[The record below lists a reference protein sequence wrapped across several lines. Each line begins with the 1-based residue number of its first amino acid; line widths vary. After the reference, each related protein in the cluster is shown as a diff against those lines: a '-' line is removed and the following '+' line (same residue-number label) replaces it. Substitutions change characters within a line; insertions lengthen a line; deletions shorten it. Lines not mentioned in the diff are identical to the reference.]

1 MSGTDPYL
9 HPPLHAVRDAV
20 VRALAEDLTPIG
32 DLSAALVPPDAHA
45 EAEFV
50 VRTRGVLA
58 GTACAT
64 ETFRQIDER
73 IHVEWAV
80 GEGSLV
86 AARTAVGVVR
96 GPLSSIL
103 TAERTALNFLGHLS
117 GVATRVRALV
127 DTLLDAGGDDA
138 PRVWDTRKTTPGLRA
153 LEKAAVRAGGGRNHR
168 GNLSDWVMLKDNHL
182 TGIGITAGVARARDL
197 WPGRTVH
204 VECERPEQVVEAVGA
219 GADAILLDNMS
230 PVEITECVR
239 LVHDAGLGSR
249 RPLLEI
255 SGGVTLENAP
265 SYARTGAD
273 MISSGSLTNSAP
285 VLDIGLDIRPTA
297 RAAIRAGS

>member
-1 MSGTDPYL
+1 
-9 HPPLHAVRDAV
+9 VRVA
-20 VRALAEDLTPIG
+20 
-32 DLSAALVPPDAHA
+32 
-45 EAEFV
+45 
-50 VRTRGVLA
+50 GVLA
-58 GTACAT
+58 GTGCAT
-64 ETFRQIDER
+64 ETFRQVDER
-73 IHVEWAV
+73 IEVEWTV
-80 GEGSLV
+80 LEGTLV
-86 AARTAVGVVR
+86 DARTVVGRVR

-117 GVATRVRALV
+117 GIATRVRALV
-127 DTLLDAGGDDA
+127 VVLRNAGGDDA

-182 TGIGITAGVARARDL
+182 TEVGITDGVARARDL
-197 WPGRTVH
+197 WPGRTIH
-204 VECERPEQVVEAVGA
+204 VECERPEQVKEAVSA

-230 PVEITECVR
+230 PQLVEQCVR
-239 LVHDAGLGSR
+239 MVHDAGLGQR

-265 SYARTGAD
+265 TYARTGAD

-285 VLDIGLDIRPTA
+285 VLDIGLDIRP
-297 RAAIRAGS
+297 GS